1 MAESTMDHPDLIEED
16 GLLFCCTLDGNGGAK
31 FLGWQDID
39 SWQETDGPLWVHLDN
54 KHPNVA
60 NWLKTQS
67 GLTKPTAD
75 ALLAEETRPRVF
87 RGKRGLV
94 AILRGV
100 NLNKDANEE
109 DMVAMR
115 MWSEGKR
122 VITLRHERLH
132 TPKDILEQ
140 LIELKTGP
148 STAPELFDRL
158 ITRVNEPIAETV
170 LSLEEELDD
179 LEAELDIGQA
189 ALQRRQLSDIRQKAV
204 LLRRYISPQ
213 REALGTL
220 VSEPPDWF
228 HEDLRPH
235 LRETSDK
242 LMRYLEEL
250 DATRERAM
258 VVKDDIANQLSEQSN
273 KTLYVLAIIS
283 AIFLPLAFL
292 TGLLGIN
299 VGGMPGVDNRYAFWI
314 FCGIMTICLFIE
326 LLIFRKLKWL

>member
-1 MAESTMDHPDLIEED
+1 MAESTMDHPDLIEEE
-16 GLLFCCTLDGNGGAK
+16 GLLFACTLDGKGGAK
-31 FLGWQDID
+31 FLSWHDID
-39 SWQETDGPLWVHLDN
+39 IWKEADGPLWIHLDN

-60 NWLKTQS
+60 TWLRANS
-67 GLTKPTAD
+67 GLTGPTAE

-100 NLNKDANEE
+100 NQNRDAKVE

-140 LIELKTGP
+140 LIELNLGP
-148 STAPELFDRL
+148 KTAPELFDRL

-179 LEAELDIGQA
+179 LESELDIGQA
-189 ALQRRQLSDIRQKAV
+189 ATQRRTLSDIRQKAV
-204 LLRRYISPQ
+204 LLRRYIAPQ

-220 VSEPPDWF
+220 VSDPPDWF

-258 VVKDDIANQLSEQSN
+258 VVKDDIANQLSEASN
-273 KTLYVLAIIS
+273 KTLYVLAIVS

-299 VGGMPGVDNRYAFWI
+299 IGGMPGVDNDFAFWV
-314 FCGIMTICLFIE
+314 FCAIMVVCLFIE

>member
-16 GLLFCCTLDGNGGAK
+16 GLLFACILDGKGGAK

-39 SWQETDGPLWVHLDN
+39 RWTEADGPLWVHLDN

-60 NWLKTQS
+60 KWLKERS
-67 GLTKPTAD
+67 ELTTPTAE

-100 NLNKDANEE
+100 NLNKDANVE

-140 LIELKTGP
+140 LIELSTGP
-148 STAPELFDRL
+148 KTTPELFDRL
-158 ITRVNEPIAETV
+158 IARVNEPIAETV

-179 LEAELDIGQA
+179 LESDLDIGQA
-189 ALQRRQLSDIRQKAV
+189 ATQRRQLSDIRQKAV
-204 LLRRYISPQ
+204 LLRRYIAPQ

-220 VSEPPDWF
+220 VSDPPDWL

-258 VVKDDIANQLSEQSN
+258 VVKDDIANQLSEASN

-299 VGGMPGVDNRYAFWI
+299 IGGMPGVDSSYAFWL
-314 FCGIMTICLFIE
+314 FCVIMAICLFFE